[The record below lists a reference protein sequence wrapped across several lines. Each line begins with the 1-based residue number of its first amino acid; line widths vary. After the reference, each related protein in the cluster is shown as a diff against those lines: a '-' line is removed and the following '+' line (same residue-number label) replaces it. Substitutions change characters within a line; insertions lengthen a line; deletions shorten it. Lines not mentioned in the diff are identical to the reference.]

1 MKSRISVIILL
12 ALLVGCSDDPMAP
25 PSPSE
30 IENAPSQIV
39 VDGVELT
46 LETYLFRDFAPISE
60 PNGRPLIASVR
71 VMPAA
76 GKALPRD
83 LRAEALH
90 VVYGDESWT
99 PRLIQESPNDRPPQ
113 MEFVARDGPKWGPGV
128 NVDVVLRLRAGDRAL
143 LLKAPQQP
151 IHRTD

>member
-1 MKSRISVIILL
+1 MRLSYSLVAL
-12 ALLVGCSDDPMAP
+12 ALLTACSSDIMAP

-30 IENAPSQIV
+30 IQNAPSQIV
-39 VDGVELT
+39 VAGVELT

-60 PNGRPLIASVR
+60 SNGKPLIASVR
-71 VMPAA
+71 VKPAA
-76 GKALPRD
+76 GKALPAD

-90 VVYGDESWT
+90 VVNGDEVWT

-128 NVDVVLRLRAGDRAL
+128 TVDVVLRLRSGDRAL
-143 LLKAPQQP
+143 LLKAPSQP